1 MIKSNLAIIMAEKKI
16 KISELSR
23 KTGISRVT
31 LTSLYYNNSGGIQF
45 DTLNNLCNFFNVKPA
60 DILVYY
66 PFDYKIKDLFPNVD
80 SVEDFEIEYTINNKF
95 FSCPL
100 SLDFSIEK
108 KIEPEDEGGGI
119 IVTDVF
125 LVVSLRDK
133 WELLDNKVETSE
145 ESEHFEK
152 FFKNLPS
159 DIKNDI
165 ENYIISE
172 SLSDIPSYYC
182 VDDDTNINF
191 EWEI

>member
-45 DTLNNLCNFFNVKPA
+45 DTLNNLCNFFNVKPS
-60 DILVYY
+60 DLLLYY

-133 WELLDNKVETSE
+133 WELLDNEVETSE

>member
-1 MIKSNLAIIMAEKKI
+1 MIKSNLAIVMAEKKI

-45 DTLNNLCNFFNVKPA
+45 DTLNNLCNFFNVKPS
-60 DILVYY
+60 DLLLYY

-133 WELLDNKVETSE
+133 WELLDNEVETSE

-165 ENYIISE
+165 ENYIISK

>member
-1 MIKSNLAIIMAEKKI
+1 M
-16 KISELSR
+16 
-23 KTGISRVT
+23 
-31 LTSLYYNNSGGIQF
+31 
-45 DTLNNLCNFFNVKPA
+45 
-60 DILVYY
+60 
-66 PFDYKIKDLFPNVD
+66 
-80 SVEDFEIEYTINNKF
+80 
-95 FSCPL
+95 
-100 SLDFSIEK
+100 
-108 KIEPEDEGGGI
+108 
-119 IVTDVF
+119 
-125 LVVSLRDK
+125 VSLRDK
-133 WELLDNKVETSE
+133 WELLDNEVETSE

>member
-1 MIKSNLAIIMAEKKI
+1 MIKSNLAIVMAETKI
-16 KISELSR
+16 KISKLSR

-45 DTLNNLCNFFNVKPA
+45 DTLNNLCNFFNVKPS
-60 DILVYY
+60 DLLLYY

-133 WELLDNKVETSE
+133 WELLDNEVETSE

-165 ENYIISE
+165 ENYIISK